1 MIKLNLT
8 FLLRIFSFIL
18 PALIIFIIFIN
29 SIIYNDY
36 LKILFFLIGL
46 CILFIINIL
55 FKLIF
60 KEPLNNK
67 ANPLCNLSSY
77 LIPNALSKDEDANF
91 FIKIISIIFDNIS
104 KYSMPSLTISMIS
117 FIVSYLIYPMIQNN
131 NYNYFILVILLI
143 STVFICINEYYNLCS
158 NFIGISFGLMLG
170 IIVSII
176 YTTYIG
182 SLETKKT
189 KLLYFSYIPRNNNS
203 CKQIGDTFVCDKH
216 TKAKSLKYKNTE
228 TNYNLNSINNYRN
241 NYIYKLPCTYN
252 YSLDTT
258 VDCSNYLL
266 PLRKKDKCDL
276 LSNLMGCGSCLTN
289 EEESREDA
297 SGNLYFPD
305 KYRNRDLNSNT
316 NPPTYMSRITK
327 CITEP
332 SFNLIK
338 LPITT
343 GTDLNNDGY
352 NTFLIDSNDIDV
364 CKSVSNT
371 LGCNNPNFSNE
382 DLCTM
387 SSNVFKKYNMNF
399 SLINS
404 KNFNNKV
411 KGTKINIYSLDNR
424 QPNRRGRILNIIGTE
439 L

>member
-1 MIKLNLT
+1 MKIDLYKNNT
-8 FLLRIFSFIL
+8 FVYNIR
-18 PALIIFIIFIN
+18 N
-29 SIIYNDY
+29 S
-36 LKILFFLIGL
+36 
-46 CILFIINIL
+46 
-55 FKLIF
+55 
-60 KEPLNNK
+60 
-67 ANPLCNLSSY
+67 
-77 LIPNALSKDEDANF
+77 LSKSPTANSWSF
-91 FIKIISIIFDNIS
+91 NWVVPMSEFNAGESYKIK
-104 KYSMPSLTISMIS
+104 
-117 FIVSYLIYPMIQNN
+117 VS
-131 NYNYFILVILLI
+131 
-143 STVFICINEYYNLCS
+143 
-158 NFIGISFGLMLG
+158 
-170 IIVSII
+170 
-176 YTTYIG
+176 
-182 SLETKKT
+182 
-189 KLLYFSYIPRNNNS
+189 
-203 CKQIGDTFVCDKH
+203 
-216 TKAKSLKYKNTE
+216 
-228 TNYNLNSINNYRN
+228 
-241 NYIYKLPCTYN
+241 
-252 YSLDTT
+252 
-258 VDCSNYLL
+258 
-266 PLRKKDKCDL
+266 
-276 LSNLMGCGSCLTN
+276 
-289 EEESREDA
+289 
-297 SGNLYFPD
+297 
-305 KYRNRDLNSNT
+305 DLNSNT